1 MEKDFEGRRK
11 MFKLNKRIM
20 IIATL
25 IMILLLFAGCYSSDI
40 TGKWIY
46 NGQVIEFLSDG
57 TIFYDGCS
65 DMYPPTYEI
74 TDEGYLKIGVY
85 DYGWVTYEY
94 TYLTIDSDGDILTL
108 TDKANTDR
116 VYVLERSTGSYDVE
130 ENNDISESNSGG
142 GSNNILSNLIQTDE
156 EKALAAIKKYFEAY
170 GDMDLEAIHNASYPK
185 GCEMDSRMVC
195 ENDYEF
201 FECWRHYMGFTR
213 SRFDWEDVA
222 ERNPNFFVF
231 EDYPMCYKGENGEL
245 LNAEGDIISLDEAL
259 PGFSISY
266 EIIEMEP
273 YEECTV
279 YYRIG
284 LEELYEINSMD
295 EIVHA
300 DGEYFDVDNMYVA
313 QVKVEY
319 YYGDDLYGYNKDW
332 WNDEEI
338 SHSIS
343 YEEEIEQASV
353 ESVLFIY
360 KYKGSWY
367 AYPNN
372 YLNSTSWHYKV
383 EF

>member
-1 MEKDFEGRRK
+1 

-108 TDKANTDR
+108 TDKANTDQ

-130 ENNDISESNSGG
+130 ENNDVSESNSGG
-142 GSNNILSNLIQTDE
+142 GSNNILSNLIQTEE

-195 ENDYEF
+195 ETEYDF
-201 FECWRHYMGFTR
+201 FDCWINFLGMGR
-213 SRFDWEDVA
+213 SRFDYTDWTKVDPTFLVYK
-222 ERNPNFFVF
+222 
-231 EDYPMCYKGENGEL
+231 DYPLVYEGVNGEL
-245 LNAEGDIISLDEAL
+245 LNYEGEQLTLDEVL
-259 PGFSISY
+259 PNFLILY
-266 EIIEMEP
+266 EIIEMKP
-273 YEECTV
+273 YEECSV
-279 YYRIG
+279 YYRVG
-284 LEELYEINSMD
+284 LDEFHEIASKD
-295 EIVHA
+295 EIVRPPY
-300 DGEYFDVDNMYVA
+300 GEYIAVDNMYVA

-332 WNDEEI
+332 WNDETFYER
-338 SHSIS
+338 SYVKS
-343 YEEEIEQASV
+343 YEEEIEDCII
-353 ESVLFIY
+353 ESIFFVY
-360 KYKGSWY
+360 EYDGNWY
-367 AYPNN
+367 VYPHQVNR
-372 YLNSTSWHYKV
+372 YGFYKV